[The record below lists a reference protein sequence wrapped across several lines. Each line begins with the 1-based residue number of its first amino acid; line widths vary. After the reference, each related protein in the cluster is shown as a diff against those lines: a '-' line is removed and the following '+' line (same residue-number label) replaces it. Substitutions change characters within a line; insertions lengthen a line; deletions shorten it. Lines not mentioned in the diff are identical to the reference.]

1 MPGDICA
8 STALTIATPSPS
20 CVPSLRCGFKRPR
33 NCLGLFR
40 MKLPTACC
48 GVFAKE
54 NEGRGPCYCM
64 VPRTKVLLVCHV
76 RVAGRP

>member
-20 CVPSLRCGFKRPR
+20 LGCGLKRPR

-40 MKLPTACC
+40 MKLPTDCC

-54 NEGRGPCYCM
+54 NKGRGPCYCM
-64 VPRTKVLLVCHV
+64 VPSTKVFKVLLVCHV

>member
-20 CVPSLRCGFKRPR
+20 LGCGLKRPR

-54 NEGRGPCYCM
+54 NKGRGPLLLHG
-64 VPRTKVLLVCHV
+64 PKDQGIKVLLVCHV

>member
-20 CVPSLRCGFKRPR
+20 CVPSLRCGLKGPR

-40 MKLPTACC
+40 MKLSAACC
-48 GVFAKE
+48 GVFG
-54 NEGRGPCYCM
+54 EGE
-64 VPRTKVLLVCHV
+64 
-76 RVAGRP
+76 

>member
-20 CVPSLRCGFKRPR
+20 LGNGLKRPR

-54 NEGRGPCYCM
+54 NKGRGPCYCM
-64 VPRTKVLLVCHV
+64 VPRTKV
-76 RVAGRP
+76 